1 MRDVH
6 AVTRQKDEARVES
19 SRVWLFLSKKNRM
32 KDILVVGMLNE
43 GQFPK
48 FMSFMQSEEGIA
60 ERKKIADLSK
70 TIGTVAP
77 DQRKVMFKIA
87 VHDMDALHAFLN
99 GSNQVSK
106 PVFDAVMDSYE
117 IYELNQI

>member
-1 MRDVH
+1 MNQV
-6 AVTRQKDEARVES
+6 VF
-19 SRVWLFLSKKNRM
+19 SRFFRKKNMM

-77 DQRKVMFKIA
+77 DQRKAMFKIV

>member
-1 MRDVH
+1 
-6 AVTRQKDEARVES
+6 
-19 SRVWLFLSKKNRM
+19 M

-60 ERKKIADLSK
+60 ERKNIADLRK

-87 VHDMDALHAFLN
+87 FHDMDALHAFLN
-99 GSNQVSK
+99 GSNPVSK

>member
-1 MRDVH
+1 
-6 AVTRQKDEARVES
+6 
-19 SRVWLFLSKKNRM
+19 M
-32 KDILVVGMLNE
+32 KDILVVAMLRE

-77 DQRKVMFKIA
+77 DQSKVMFKIA
-87 VHDMDALHAFLN
+87 VHNMDALHAFLN
-99 GSNQVSK
+99 GSNPVSK

-117 IYELNQI
+117 IHKLNKL